1 VNSNNFKSLSYN
13 KHFKMLPKVLNAD
26 ENTTI
31 EMVNR
36 NNKKILKSKNK
47 NKLLKQDKNKN
58 SNSNRDENKNG
69 DGDGSES
76 DENDEISSTTP
87 IQYDMPK
94 PGPHAK
100 VNN

>member
-1 VNSNNFKSLSYN
+1 
-13 KHFKMLPKVLNAD
+13 MLPKVLNAD

-31 EMVNR
+31 EMVNT

-47 NKLLKQDKNKN
+47 NKLLKQDKSKKTN
-58 SNSNRDENKNG
+58 SKRDEHKNG

-76 DENDEISSTTP
+76 DENSDGISGTTP

-100 VNN
+100 VSD